1 VFVHTRGYETT
12 PAPADSARCPRC
24 KGLGM
29 APGGPGSDPGPCET
43 CDSTGRVVYSGR
55 KPERKAT
62 ERKTYF
68 LAVQGV
74 DVLDVGTN
82 VERLAA
88 EVAVDR
94 GRGHLGDGGPSLRR
108 APAGR
113 PGPPGRRRQAGRHV
127 PVSPPGRRSAT
138 PGRSGEGPRRDN
150 GAAAGPAFPLPPRG
164 A

>member
-88 EVAVDR
+88 EVAAGFPELTGDVGIWATGD
-94 GRGHLGDGGPSLRR
+94 HLCGEPRLV
-108 APAGR
+108 ALVR
-113 PGPPGRRRQAGRHV
+113 P
-127 PVSPPGRRSAT
+127 
-138 PGRSGEGPRRDN
+138 D
-150 GAAAGPAFPLPPRG
+150 AAGKPAVTYL
-164 A
+164 